1 MTASRQIKK
10 LDEAVINR
18 IAAGEIIRRPSN
30 ALKELLEN
38 SLDAGATNIQ
48 ILVKDG
54 GLKLLQIQDN
64 GHGIRK
70 EDMAI
75 VCERFTTSKIETFE
89 DLSRISTYGFRGEA
103 LASITHVAHVTIT
116 TKTADSSCAYRA
128 HYADSKLVPPKPGVS
143 AEPKPCAGNIG
154 SLITVEDLFY
164 NAPTRRE
171 ALKNTSEEYKRIL
184 DVVNRYAIYNAGI
197 SFTCKKQG
205 SNIADV
211 STLANASTLDNIRQ
225 IYGSSTASELLEL
238 KKDVES
244 LDLKVKGYVS
254 NANYNVKKM
263 AFLLFINHRAVES
276 LALKKTIESIYANFL
291 PKGTH
296 PFIYIS
302 LEMKPQNIDVN
313 VHTTKRE
320 VHFLYEDE
328 IIAAIGDVIHERL
341 AGADT
346 SRSFLTQTLLP
357 GTSTIND
364 DVSEKE
370 NPKSRGKVLEYNLVR
385 TDSRART
392 LDNFYTPQDTSRT
405 SGKTQQIIN
414 SDSLISQQPTNIIIN
429 KKPSLGLKRKRDRIE
444 VRLTSVLTLREKVIG
459 KEHKGLTELFSN
471 HTMVGCVDDSL
482 TLALIQHKTKLYLV
496 NYNALGE
503 ELFYQ
508 LILQEFANFG
518 FIRLSNPA
526 PISQLVDIA
535 LEDHESELK
544 RLKSKEEIGK
554 VITEQLVSMR
564 EMLLEYFSITIT
576 EDGYLVTLPLLLKNY
591 VPKMDKLPNF
601 LLRLGTEV
609 NWEVEIECL
618 ETISHELGLFYA
630 PEPPDNDEDHT
641 SGNDS
646 EPINVMDESEDLVA
660 ASEQGKTNNNT
671 TEPMVAIKE
680 KYQWQIEHLIFP
692 ALKFHFRAPR
702 TLVDSGHVIHITSLP
717 DLYKI
722 FERC

>member
-1 MTASRQIKK
+1 MTTSRQIKK

-48 ILVKDG
+48 ILIKDG

-89 DLSRISTYGFRGEA
+89 DLSCISTYGFRGEA

-116 TKTADSSCAYRA
+116 TKTADSNCAYRA

-143 AEPKPCAGNIG
+143 AEPKPCAGNTG
-154 SLITVEDLFY
+154 TLITAEDLFY

-184 DVVNRYAIYNAGI
+184 DVVNRYAIYNAG
-197 SFTCKKQG
+197 QG

-238 KKDVES
+238 KKDVEG

-254 NANYNVKKM
+254 NANYNVKKIV
-263 AFLLFINHRAVES
+263 FLLFINHRAVES
-276 LALKKTIESIYANFL
+276 LALKKTIESVYATFL

-296 PFIYIS
+296 PFIYIG

-320 VHFLYEDE
+320 VRFLYEDE

-357 GTSTIND
+357 GASTFND

-370 NPKSRGKVLEYNLVR
+370 NTKSHGKVLEYNLVR

-405 SGKTQQIIN
+405 SGKTQQNIN
-414 SDSLISQQPTNIIIN
+414 SDSLVSQQSTNVIID

-444 VRLTSVLTLREKVIG
+444 VKLTSVLTLREKLID
-459 KEHKGLTELFSN
+459 KEHKGLTELFSD

-482 TLALIQHKTKLYLV
+482 TLALIQHQTKLYLV
-496 NYNALGE
+496 NYNALSE

-526 PISQLVDIA
+526 SISELVLIA
-535 LEDHESELK
+535 LEEHESELEG
-544 RLKSKEEIGK
+544 LKSKDKIRK
-554 VITEQLVSMR
+554 IITEQLVSMR

-576 EDGYLVTLPLLLKNY
+576 EDGQLVTLPLLLKNY
-591 VPKMDKLPNF
+591 VPKMDKLPSF

-618 ETISHELGLFYA
+618 ETISRELGLFYA
-630 PEPPDNDEDHT
+630 PEPPDSDEEEDHT
-641 SGNDS
+641 DGNDS
-646 EPINVMDESEDLVA
+646 EPMDIMDESEDFVA
-660 ASEQGKTNNNT
+660 TSEQGKANNNT
-671 TEPMVAIKE
+671 AEPIIAIKE

-702 TLVDSGHVIHITSLP
+702 KLVDSGHVIHIASLP

-722 FERC
+722 FERS